1 MNERLRTAMVRRG
14 LAVAQLAE
22 TCAVDPKSVE
32 RWISLGR
39 IPHRRHRWMVAHK
52 LGVDETYL
60 WPDLLLAANTSALQ
74 TARSE
79 ILETYPDRASVPREV
94 WLRLLSEAQEHI
106 DVLVFS
112 GTFYAQTQPRIA
124 RMLTERLAAGAHVR
138 LCFGEPNS
146 RAVAIRDLEEG
157 LGGTL
162 GAKIRASL
170 VYYRELAAADG
181 CEIRLHGT
189 TLYASVFRYD
199 DEMIFNPH
207 AWGAPASL
215 NPAFHL
221 RRLDGGTLFHHYST
235 SIERVWE
242 TAQPWLGE
250 TV

>member
-39 IPHRRHRWMVAHK
+39 IPHRRHRWTVAHK

-60 WPDLLLAANTSALQ
+60 WPDLLLAANRSAPQ

-94 WLRLLSEAQEHI
+94 WLRLLNEAQEQI
-106 DVLVFS
+106 EILVFS

-124 RMLTERLAAGAHVR
+124 RMLTERLAAGVHVR

-146 RAVAIRDLEEG
+146 RAVAIRDSEEG

-162 GAKIRASL
+162 GAKIRRSPLRSHCFESMDMRSPSSIAVVPTRTAASHRVVPR
-170 VYYRELAAADG
+170 VYRAPMVAVPRLSVPIGGIPFRVDHRPMISATTSACRPICPVAD
-181 CEIRLHGT
+181 T
-189 TLYASVFRYD
+189 
-199 DEMIFNPH
+199 P
-207 AWGAPASL
+207 
-215 NPAFHL
+215 
-221 RRLDGGTLFHHYST
+221 
-235 SIERVWE
+235 
-242 TAQPWLGE
+242 
-250 TV
+250 